1 MSVLDLLFGSRMLS
15 PVPQPEGFKERVWE
29 RQMQPKPLSPIEQAL
44 VVLAGTPPKKEKKEA
59 PKEQS
64 KETKSDIE
72 KNIREG
78 FREYSGGKEL
88 PIEEYIP
95 MFVEA
100 AEKYP
105 IFRDNPYL
113 LPQLA
118 ILESSGGRN
127 ITRANNPLNWA
138 ARIQKQGL
146 YSPESWEQSI
156 ADAISAISG
165 DRPQGPRYRQ
175 TTYYEP
181 FRQSGDIQDFARAWE
196 PRGDEGASY
205 ARDLME
211 GMRAFR

>member
-1 MSVLDLLFGSRMLS
+1 MGILDILFGRQKMLS
-15 PVPQPEGFKERVWE
+15 PIPKESKITVTGLSLIDMILGRK
-29 RQMQPKPLSPIEQAL
+29 PKA
-44 VVLAGTPPKKEKKEA
+44 KKEVKEK
-59 PKEQS
+59 PKEE
-64 KETKSDIE
+64 KGDIE

-105 IFRDNPYL
+105 VFRDNPYL

-118 ILESSGGRN
+118 ILESSGGQN
-127 ITRANNPLNWA
+127 VTRENNPLNWA

-146 YSPESWEQSI
+146 YSPQSWEQSI

-175 TTYYEP
+175 TAYYEP

-196 PRGDEGASY
+196 PRGDRGLSY
-205 ARDLME
+205 ARDLLE
-211 GMRAFR
+211 GMRVFQNQ